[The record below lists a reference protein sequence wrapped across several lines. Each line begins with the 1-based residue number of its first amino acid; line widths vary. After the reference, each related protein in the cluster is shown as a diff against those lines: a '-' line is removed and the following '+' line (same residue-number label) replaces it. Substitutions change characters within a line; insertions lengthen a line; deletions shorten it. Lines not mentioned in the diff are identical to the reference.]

1 MKVLLPWPSPALSP
15 NARTHWAT
23 KAKAVSHYRGACG
36 WAAKAAGLRP
46 IKADALSVAL
56 TFQPPDRRPRDLD
69 NMLASFKAGADAL
82 ADVLRVDDSRWS
94 LTLRRGEPV
103 KGGAIIAEIET
114 DGHN

>member
-1 MKVLLPWPSPALSP
+1 MRVSLPWPSPALSP

-23 KAKAVSHYRGACG
+23 KAKAVAKYRAACG

-46 IKADALSVAL
+46 IEADALAVAV
-56 TFQPPDRRPRDLD
+56 TFHAPDRRPRDLD

-82 ADVLRVDDSRWS
+82 ADVLGVDDSRWT

-114 DGHN
+114 GGAG